1 MRNETFNLIGC
12 PLFIISALGFT
23 VSALKRGDLWAL
35 AGAVAFLVACLVF
48 LIPFFRRNPDS

>member
-23 VSALKRGDLWAL
+23 VSSLKSL
-35 AGAVAFLVACLVF
+35 
-48 LIPFFRRNPDS
+48 